1 MNYNFLT
8 KTRLFQGMS
17 EEDVESVL
25 ECLRA
30 KVQSYSK
37 REVIYRAGEDVLSVG
52 LVLRGSVNIEHD
64 DVWGNKNI
72 LDNIG
77 EGQVFGET
85 YACIPGEP
93 LMVSVIAAEE
103 TEVLF
108 LNTDKLFAACTEV
121 CGYHNKLIQN
131 LLLITAQKNQNLTRK
146 IFHTTPKSI
155 RDKLLSYL
163 SFQAVREGSY
173 RFEIPFNRQQL
184 ADYLGVDRSAMS
196 KELGKMQREG
206 LLTFEKNLFC
216 LKEREHGFDK

>member
-1 MNYNFLT
+1 MKYNFLT

-25 ECLRA
+25 KCLRA

-37 REVIYRAGEDVLSVG
+37 REVIYRAGENVLSVG

-108 LNTDKLFAACTEV
+108 
-121 CGYHNKLIQN
+121 
-131 LLLITAQKNQNLTRK
+131 
-146 IFHTTPKSI
+146 
-155 RDKLLSYL
+155 
-163 SFQAVREGSY
+163 
-173 RFEIPFNRQQL
+173 
-184 ADYLGVDRSAMS
+184 
-196 KELGKMQREG
+196 
-206 LLTFEKNLFC
+206 
-216 LKEREHGFDK
+216 